1 MAAAEKE
8 MVMDDAERLL
18 SLEEVG
24 ERLGAGRTFA
34 ARLVKAGLLQ
44 ALTFRKIKRVPK
56 SELARFI
63 QEHLGEDIYEI
74 LEAREKE
81 VMA

>member
-1 MAAAEKE
+1 MAEEKKTLIP
-8 MVMDDAERLL
+8 DDADRLL

-24 ERLGAGRTFA
+24 ERLGSGRLFA
-34 ARLVKAGLLQ
+34 ARLVRVGLLNTL
-44 ALTFRKIKRVPK
+44 AFRRIKRVPK

-74 LEAREKE
+74 LEMRERE
-81 VMA
+81 VTA

>member
-24 ERLGAGRTFA
+24 ARLGSGRLFA

-44 ALTFRKIKRVPK
+44 ALTFRKIRRVPK
-56 SELARFI
+56 SELARFVRA
-63 QEHLGEDIYEI
+63 HLGQDIYEI
-74 LEAREKE
+74 LEAKE
-81 VMA
+81 RA